1 VKRTILPFLWILV
14 CSFILSSVSCRARK
28 AEPVT
33 EIKPLSEEKA
43 PADQVISNS
52 DSLYRKF
59 YSADAPVRW
68 FSAKV
73 AANTDIN
80 KQTNSFSANLRIKK
94 DSAIWMSISPALG
107 IEVARALITPDS
119 LKFIN
124 RLSGTYF
131 KGDYRF
137 LNNLLQIEVNFKMV
151 ESILLGNAYLHYS
164 VENYSGD
171 TENDDLVL
179 STFKKR
185 RIRRESEL
193 ETPQILTQEIW
204 FSPMKWKIVRMEMQD
219 YRPVRKFT
227 VNYLNFEEVDD
238 LRMPNKLTV
247 VAQAAKLVNI
257 DLEYSRMTVNKELNL
272 PFNIPDNYEAS
283 H

>member
-1 VKRTILPFLWILV
+1 MKRAIPPFLWILV
-14 CSFILSSVSCRARK
+14 CLFILSSISCRTRK
-28 AEPVT
+28 TEPVS
-33 EIKPLSEEKA
+33 EIKPLNQEVPTGDVVVLS
-43 PADQVISNS
+43 P
-52 DSLYRKF
+52 DSLFRKF
-59 YSADAPVRW
+59 YSSDAPIRW

-73 AANTDIN
+73 SANTDIN

-164 VENYSGD
+164 VENYLGA
-171 TENDDLVL
+171 TENEELIL
-179 STFKKR
+179 STLKKR
-185 RIRRESEL
+185 KIRRESEL

-204 FSPMKWKIVRMEMQD
+204 YSPLKGKIVRMEMQD